1 MKTAMHSEQGEALLK
16 LARDSLHEA
25 LGEPAVGA
33 PVQDWLMEH
42 GACFVTL
49 TQQDRLRG
57 CVGTLEAHRPLVE
70 DVCANARAAAL
81 LDLRFAPLATHEL
94 SYTRIEI
101 SLLSGIEPLQ
111 FEGEDDLFMQ
121 LRPHV
126 DGVVLRCGTL
136 RGTFLPQVWQH
147 LPEPER
153 FLSELKQKAG
163 LPARFWSN
171 DIKVY
176 RYTVQKWREQDALTE
191 SAVTAYTLT

>member
-1 MKTAMHSEQGEALLK
+1 MKIAMHSEQGETLLK
-16 LARDSLHEA
+16 LARDSLHKA
-25 LGEPAVGA
+25 LGEPAVSA

-57 CVGTLEAHRPLVE
+57 CIGTLEAHRPLVE
-70 DVCANARAAAL
+70 DIRANARAAAL
-81 LDLRFAPLATHEL
+81 LDSRFAPLALHEL
-94 SYTRIEI
+94 PYTRIEI
-101 SLLSGIEPLQ
+101 SVLSGMEPLQ
-111 FEGEDDLFMQ
+111 FEDEDDLFIQ

-126 DGVVLRCGTL
+126 DGVVLRYGTL

-163 LPARFWSN
+163 LPARFWSD

-176 RYTVQKWREQDALTE
+176 RYTVQKWREQDSLTE
-191 SAVTAYTLT
+191 NAVTAYTLT